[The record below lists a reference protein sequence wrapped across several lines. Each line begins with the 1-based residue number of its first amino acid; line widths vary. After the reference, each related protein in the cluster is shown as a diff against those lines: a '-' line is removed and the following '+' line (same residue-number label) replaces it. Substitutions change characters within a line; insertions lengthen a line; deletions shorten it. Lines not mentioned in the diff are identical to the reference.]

1 LLKKDEPPKRGTFQR
16 GQQPPNKRRRVR
28 GGSSTATTSAIS
40 TRKTKA
46 KILEEE
52 AQEIAN
58 L

>member
-1 LLKKDEPPKRGTFQR
+1 MFQR

-28 GGSSTATTSAIS
+28 GGSNTAATSAIS
-40 TRKTKA
+40 IRKTNA